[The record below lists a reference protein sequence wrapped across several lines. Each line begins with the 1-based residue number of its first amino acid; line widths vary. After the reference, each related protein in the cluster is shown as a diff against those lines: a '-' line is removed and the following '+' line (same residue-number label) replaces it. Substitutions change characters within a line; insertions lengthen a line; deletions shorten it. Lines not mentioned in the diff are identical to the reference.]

1 MTHTLRVDF
10 LHCCAEIL
18 SCPTGALTN
27 HEGEKTLYIMD
38 YLIASK
44 GFEDSLTLTSRSLGG
59 DPQHSFALRLL
70 RNTLLG
76 CKGMGQMRAL
86 PYQSLLRIWPYDLG
100 LSSPLS
106 EEKTSIIS
114 LCLPFAGYH
123 TSWFLKVA
131 Q

>member
-1 MTHTLRVDF
+1 
-10 LHCCAEIL
+10 
-18 SCPTGALTN
+18 
-27 HEGEKTLYIMD
+27 MD

-44 GFEDSLTLTSRSLGG
+44 GFEDSLTLTSRPLGR

-76 CKGMGQMRAL
+76 GKGMRQMRGL
-86 PYQSLLRIWPYDLG
+86 QYQSLLRVWSYDLG

-114 LCLPFAGYH
+114 LCLPFACCH
-123 TSWFLKVA
+123 NAWFL
-131 Q
+131 